1 MTKKKELG
9 DRGEE
14 IAKKFLEKKGLKF
27 IDRNFRALGGEI
39 DLIFYDKKSKE
50 YVLVEVKT
58 RCSDA
63 FGDGLESITKSKF
76 KKILSASRRFFF
88 QELRLAEIPFFRID
102 AVSVRF
108 QGEEFVCEHIAS
120 IGWDDF

>member
-1 MTKKKELG
+1 MTEKKEFG

-39 DLIFYDKKSKE
+39 DLVFYDQKSKE

-58 RCSDA
+58 RSSDA
-63 FGDGLESITKSKF
+63 FGEGLESITKSKF
-76 KKILSASRRFFF
+76 KKILAASRRFFF
-88 QELRLAEIPFFRID
+88 QKLHLAEIPFFRID
-102 AVSVRF
+102 AVSVSF
-108 QGEEFVCEHIAS
+108 KGDGFSCEHIEF